1 MPSPRLPAQPE
12 APRSP
17 DLAADFAPRQWRLA
31 AKPSE
36 LQRAREYAEDA
47 ALSFGFDEAE
57 RFELVFAVNEAVTNA
72 IRHGTADQAGTI
84 GLRIA
89 AEGDVLLLDICDC
102 GRFFTPPDDDDDP
115 LPDHGRG
122 LGLMARLMDA
132 VEVRARP
139 DGTTVRL
146 GKRRRA
152 VVAAGAG
159 TSRGQAAHG

>member
-1 MPSPRLPAQPE
+1 MQSPRLPAQPE
-12 APRSP
+12 ARPAL
-17 DLAADFAPRQWRLA
+17 DLAADFAPRQWRLP

-36 LQRAREYAEDA
+36 LQRAREYAEQA
-47 ALSFGFDEAE
+47 AASFGFDEAE

-89 AEGDVLLLDICDC
+89 AEGNCLVLDVCDC
-102 GRFFTPPDDDDDP
+102 GRFVAPADEDDDP

-122 LGLMARLMDA
+122 FGLMVKLMDD
-132 VEVRARP
+132 VEVRAHP
-139 DGTTVRL
+139 EGTTVRL

-152 VVAAGAG
+152 EVSAEGEG
-159 TSRGQAAHG
+159 RQDERG